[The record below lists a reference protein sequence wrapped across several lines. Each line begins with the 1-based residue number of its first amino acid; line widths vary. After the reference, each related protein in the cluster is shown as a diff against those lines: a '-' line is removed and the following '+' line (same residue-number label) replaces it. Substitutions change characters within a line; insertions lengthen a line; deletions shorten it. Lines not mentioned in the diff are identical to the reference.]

1 MAGSAKEITFKCNH
15 ELVKKFQDACD
26 KLGIEENEV
35 FRDAMRKTIR
45 ESKRKEDM
53 KKKELENVMNI
64 VKKFKSGEN
73 LTLEEIKT
81 LAYTDIRMLDT
92 EEWSSVDDTLSYIL
106 EEYGEE
112 WSEYDENF
120 PNNTYRYGYILEGH
134 IFVTGYTGVAGC
146 YWYEETG
153 MLCA

>member
-1 MAGSAKEITFKCNH
+1 MARSEKEITFKCNPK
-15 ELVKKFQDACD
+15 LVEKFENACD
-26 KLGIEENEV
+26 KLRIEENEV
-35 FRDAMRKTIR
+35 FRNAMRNIIV

-53 KKKELENVMNI
+53 EKKELDEVLAI
-64 VKKFKSGEN
+64 VDKFKSGEK

-81 LAYTDIRMLDT
+81 LAYTDVRMLDT

-106 EEYGEE
+106 EEHGEE
-112 WSEYDENF
+112 WSEYDDRF
-120 PNNTYRYGYILEGH
+120 PNNPYLYGYILEGH
-134 IFVTGYTGVAGC
+134 TFVTGYTGVAGC

>member
-1 MAGSAKEITFKCNH
+1 MSRSVKEITFKCNI
-15 ELVKKFQDACD
+15 ELFEEFENACD
-26 KLGIEENEV
+26 KLRIEENEV
-35 FRDAMRKTIR
+35 FRNAMRRIIR
-45 ESKRKEDM
+45 ENKKEEART
-53 KKKELENVMNI
+53 KKELAEVLTI
-64 VKKFKSGEN
+64 VDKFKSGEN

-81 LAYTDIRMLDT
+81 LAYTDIHMLDT
-92 EEWSSVDDTLSYIL
+92 KEWSSINNTLSYIL

-120 PNNTYRYGYILEGH
+120 PNNPYRYGYILEGH

>member
-1 MAGSAKEITFKCNH
+1 MVIYGCKEK
-15 ELVKKFQDACD
+15 EGKKNM
-26 KLGIEENEV
+26 K
-35 FRDAMRKTIR
+35 K
-45 ESKRKEDM
+45 ESKEV
-53 KKKELENVMNI
+53 LNI
-64 VKKFKSGEN
+64 VKKFKCGEN
-73 LTLEEIKT
+73 LTFEEIKT

-112 WSEYDENF
+112 WSEYDDRF

-153 MLCA
+153 MLCD

>member
-1 MAGSAKEITFKCNH
+1 MARSAKEITFKCNI
-15 ELVKKFQDACD
+15 ELFEKFENACD
-26 KLGIEENEV
+26 KLRIEENEV
-35 FRDAMRKTIR
+35 FRDAMRRVIQ
-45 ESKRKEDM
+45 ESKREEART
-53 KKKELENVMNI
+53 KKELDEVLAI
-64 VKKFKSGEN
+64 VDKFKSGEK

-81 LAYTDIRMLDT
+81 LAYTDIHMLDT

-112 WSEYDENF
+112 WSEYDDRF
-120 PNNTYRYGYILEGH
+120 PNNPYLYGYILEGH
-134 IFVTGYTGVAGC
+134 TFVTGYTGVAGC

>member
-1 MAGSAKEITFKCNH
+1 MARSAKEITFKCNI
-15 ELVKKFQDACD
+15 ELFEKFENACD
-26 KLGIEENEV
+26 KLRIEENEI
-35 FRDAMRKTIR
+35 FRNAMRRVIQ
-45 ESKRKEDM
+45 ESKREEARTQ
-53 KKKELENVMNI
+53 KELDEVLAI
-64 VKKFKSGEN
+64 VDKFKSGEN

-92 EEWSSVDDTLSYIL
+92 DEWSSVDDTLSYIL

-112 WSEYDENF
+112 WSEYDARF
-120 PNNTYRYGYILEGH
+120 PNNTYLYGYILEGH
-134 IFVTGYTGVAGC
+134 TFITGYTGVAGC

>member
-1 MAGSAKEITFKCNH
+1 M
-15 ELVKKFQDACD
+15 
-26 KLGIEENEV
+26 
-35 FRDAMRKTIR
+35 
-45 ESKRKEDM
+45 
-53 KKKELENVMNI
+53 KKELKKALEI
-64 VKKFKSGEN
+64 VEKFNNGES

-92 EEWSSVDDTLSYIL
+92 EEWISVDNTLSYIL
-106 EEYGEE
+106 RGYGEE
-112 WSEYDENF
+112 WSEYDESF
-120 PNNTYRYGYILEGH
+120 PNNPYRYGYILEGH